1 MIRPSPPWPLAIR
14 SLPASLLR
22 LSAAVG
28 VVVLCAVAVFTLVP
42 LVIILGGLAVW
53 IIAALL
59 LGWAGIEAL
68 AACERWMER
77 APRFQR

>member
-14 SLPASLLR
+14 SLPASLLL

-59 LGWAGIEAL
+59 LGWAGIESL